1 MPPSPAQSLRQP
13 MRAGKASAIPP
24 LARSPHTGRPV
35 ADLWHVEH
43 REREDL
49 KRVLAYSAK
58 GAADLQVYFDR
69 GGASVANKPRGRD
82 RVVP

>member
-1 MPPSPAQSLRQP
+1 MPPSPALWLRQP
-13 MRAGKASAIPP
+13 MKAGRASATPP

-35 ADLWHVEH
+35 ADVWHVVH
-43 REREDL
+43 RERENL

-82 RVVP
+82 RVGP